1 MYRVILGSPARKDLD
16 NLQGAVY
23 QRILAA
29 LQDLAD
35 NPRPRACVKLVTGVG
50 EYRLRVGDYRVLY
63 DVDDRD
69 HTVTVLRVKHR
80 SKAYRQ

>member
-1 MYRVILGSPARKDLD
+1 MYKVILGSPVRKDLD
-16 NLQGAVY
+16 NLQSAVY

-35 NPRPRACVKLVTGVG
+35 NPRPRGCVKLVTGVG

-80 SKAYRQ
+80 SKVYRQ